1 MAKKNG
7 KVNPTGTEVR
17 TGKAPAADMACCE
30 AKPEKRD
37 TTTTM
42 DGGC

>member
-17 TGKAPAADMACCE
+17 TGKAPATDMACA